1 MEGEKI
7 WALLDT
13 GCQVNMLM
21 PCFVEAHGLEVR
33 PLSDL
38 AEGKGPHV
46 IGIGGTAIRPL
57 GYVIVN
63 LQVEAAGSYN
73 EDQIALV
80 ILDASA
86 FAV

>member
-13 GCQVNMLM
+13 GCQVNTLT
-21 PCFVEAHGLEVR
+21 PGFIEAHGLEVR

-38 AEGKGPHV
+38 AEGKGLHV
-46 IGIGGTAIRPL
+46 IGVGGTAVRPL

-63 LQVEAAGSYN
+63 LQVEAVGSYN

-80 ILDASA
+80 IPDASA
-86 FAV
+86 FAA